1 MAKFNFNLRNPQCQ
15 NTTPI
20 QLIIRWNNNRLVRNT
35 MISIHPQFWDVK
47 QQKIK
52 QTLKHPKHAEENRII
67 LNFQTKCE
75 ELFIDFQKSNSRTPE
90 HHEYKKLLDL
100 EFNVG
105 IHKKEIEISNL
116 VEFAKSYINELRI
129 SENPKTGRKYASTTI
144 RVYNQCIRILEKYQD
159 KYKTKLI
166 FEDVNMEFYRK
177 FRTLMEEELSFNTNT
192 VGKHISTIKL
202 FMNEALGQGK
212 TAYRGHLDKRF
223 VKPIEKVDRVYLTD
237 AELKAMYDLD
247 LSAYPRLERVR
258 DSFVFHATQTALR
271 PIDWHQIKSSDIST
285 TEGGDV
291 LLRNVSQ
298 KSKIEIV
305 APIYGIG
312 LEILKKY
319 FGRTSNSLPPLISDQ
334 KANQYIKE
342 VARMLPELNV
352 EVNFKSNEKNLNEP
366 KYKWQYVENRTAR
379 RSFATNL
386 VKSGKLSTRSIML
399 ITGHLTEDS
408 FIKYLKLTTQENAEL
423 VSAFYRERENNI

>member
-1 MAKFNFNLRNPQCQ
+1 MAKFNFNLRNPKCH
-15 NTTPI
+15 NNTPI

-35 MISIHPQFWDVK
+35 MISIHPQYWDAK

-67 LNFQTKCE
+67 TNFQIRCE
-75 ELFIDFQKSNSRTPE
+75 ELFIDFQKLNGRIPE
-90 HHEYKKLLDL
+90 HNEYKQVLDL
-100 EFNVG
+100 EFNLG
-105 IHKKEIEISNL
+105 SHKIALGNSNL
-116 VEFAKSYINELRI
+116 VEFAKSYINELRT

-144 RVYNQCIRILEKYQD
+144 RVYNQCIRLLEKYQN
-159 KYKTKLI
+159 KFKTKLV
-166 FEDVNMEFYRK
+166 FDDVNIEFYRR
-177 FRTLMEEELSFNTNT
+177 FRSLMETELDYKTNT

-202 FMNEALGQGK
+202 FMNEAFSQGK
-212 TAYRGHLDKRF
+212 TTYRGHLDKRF
-223 VKPIEKVDRVYLTD
+223 VKPIETVDSVYLTD
-237 AELKAMYDLD
+237 AELKAMYELD
-247 LSAYPRLERVR
+247 LTANPRLEKVR

-271 PIDWHQIKSSDIST
+271 PIDWHRIKSSDIST
-285 TEGGDV
+285 TEGGAV
-291 LLRNVSQ
+291 LLRNISI

-319 FGRTSNSLPPLISDQ
+319 AGITSNGLPPLISDQ

-342 VARMLPELNV
+342 VARMLPELNI
-352 EVNFKSNEKNLNEP
+352 EVNFQSNQKNINVP

-399 ITGHLTEDS
+399 ITGHRTEDS

-423 VSAFYRERENNI
+423 VSAFYREREKSI